1 MDCRNAK
8 ENIDLFIDGVL
19 SSAQTEELYVHADVC
34 LECKQELENA
44 VRLKRALAALGRMEA
59 PKGLAKSAMHK
70 AKKPR
75 KAIPFAYISAAA
87 AAVIALVIFLASGTL
102 PGANSGSADSSTENR
117 MMAAPAEGAPEDEGY
132 MMDAMPEAPAAEE
145 PAAPA
150 APEEATAADGEMQF
164 FLAEDQTSTV
174 NEQGVPKISASNTE
188 VVPTCFVYVPEALD
202 ADIRD
207 ALQSLIIEYGLEYVD
222 DDVTNSILIIVT
234 QDVEERLSE
243 LTADLDTEGIIQEG
257 QAIQFLFNQ

>member
-19 SSAQTEELYVHADVC
+19 SSAQTEELYAHADVC

-59 PKGLAKSAMHK
+59 PEGLAKSAMHK

-132 MMDAMPEAPAAEE
+132 MMDAMPEAPAA
-145 PAAPA
+145 
-150 APEEATAADGEMQF
+150 PEEATAADGEMQF

-174 NEQGVPKISASNTE
+174 NEQGVPKISASNTD